1 MKRSSSKSR
10 RKTTTKKKS
19 SKRGSALS
27 AFAEL
32 TSTAARMLRG
42 GEAKA
47 EAPES
52 ATKLLTKQHDEVKA
66 LFKRLESSR
75 SHSQQVEIFNELAQN
90 LVAHDAIER
99 EIFYPAC
106 ERAMGM
112 TDTLGEALVEHGV
125 VEFSLFQADE
135 ARRSKDFEYKCTVLK
150 EMVEHHVKEE
160 EDEFFPRVE
169 RALGKAKLLELG
181 AQLKER
187 FEEVRASDF
196 RAPLRSNLN
205 QVLAGALKPSGG
217 RSRAKRAKS
226 VRAPEG
232 SGARRGSR
240 SSGGPKSGRR
250 QRAA

>member
-32 TSTAARMLRG
+32 TSTASRMLRG
-42 GEAKA
+42 GAEPKA

-75 SHSQQVEIFNELAQN
+75 SHSQQIEIFNELAQN

-181 AQLKER
+181 AKLKER

-196 RAPLRSNLN
+196 RTPLRSNLN
-205 QVLAGALKPSGG
+205 QVLAGALKPSG
-217 RSRAKRAKS
+217 RSRAKRATS

-232 SGARRGSR
+232 SGARRGSK